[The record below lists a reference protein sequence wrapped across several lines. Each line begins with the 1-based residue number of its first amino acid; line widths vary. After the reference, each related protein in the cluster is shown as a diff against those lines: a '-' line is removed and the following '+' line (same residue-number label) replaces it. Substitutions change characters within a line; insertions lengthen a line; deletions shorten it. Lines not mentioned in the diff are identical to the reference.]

1 MFILLSPLIEENR
14 QSEGREGGNKSEFVG
29 LFGFLGDAFLAKS
42 RDQDTG
48 FSLVE
53 GDHLTWI
60 LASHR
65 FIVIM

>member
-42 RDQDTG
+42 RDLDTG
-48 FSLVE
+48 FS
-53 GDHLTWI
+53 
-60 LASHR
+60 
-65 FIVIM
+65 